1 MSDEGNKPPAGR
13 GDSEAPALLGIWREL
28 KELAER
34 ARAEGWTPER
44 TREAIARLTAE
55 SQATDETDKPA
66 A

>member
-1 MSDEGNKPPAGR
+1 MSDEWNEPPAGR
-13 GDSEAPALLGIWREL
+13 EGSEARDAPDIWREL

-34 ARAEGWTPER
+34 ARAEGRTPER

-55 SQATDETDKPA
+55 NQAADETDKPA